1 MKYCVAGIVF
11 GLLCCSFAVAQEP
24 PSLKDLP
31 TNTWVKLTPLKN
43 TPPSPRLGYEGAC
56 VWDSVHQRLIRY
68 GGHNQGGGGEQ
79 NSEMWSFDPLTAKW
93 QLHEPN
99 LQPPGICCG
108 QQNVFDPIRGQYIR
122 FPAFS
127 ASHGWQWL
135 REVYLNNASIWTF
148 DLPTNRWRM
157 IRPLPTA
164 HPSPLRCASWD
175 REHQVVVLFGGEG
188 NSEGTQVYDP
198 QTNEW
203 IAMKPKQQ
211 PEFRSG
217 GSMAYDDQV
226 RQHVLFGSQFN
237 DDKRTWVYDLREN
250 TWRDMQPPEMPPTN
264 KNDAVLTYDAAA
276 GTVLAIIKETV
287 GEDEKAK
294 HQLSTW
300 SYDLAANRWK
310 KLEPAS
316 EPDPT
321 GSRARQLMFAPELGV
336 ALLEN
341 RPSNSSGV
349 AEQQIWA
356 YRTATPDLGKH
367 KSATQFAE
375 LKVSTKRDAAH
386 LSWKMVGD
394 RQPARFSIHRG
405 QADRPW
411 KLRWQEVGQV
421 DGNQRAFI
429 DPSVKTGERYFYY
442 LTALL
447 TNSIVDS
454 VSIRVA
460 TQPPIADELS
470 VSVLSPQEVQLE
482 WSMPGKESSDIVGYH
497 IERAPVEVL
506 SDDQLKKLKS
516 QTPPLESPSVGMI
529 RRVGPFERLTKEP
542 MLSAKFSDKTIDL
555 NKPTSVEGEP
565 LDQRKVSTE
574 DLDLSGRPYRFGVY
588 AYRVRAVNVLGVEG
602 GASSAVLTIPS
613 APQFLFSKED
623 GAKCHLKW
631 QASSE
636 QQLQGY
642 RVYRMD
648 GRYAKDAIP
657 RLTDKPIKELT
668 FTDEEAGKA
677 TRRYHVVAVDAI
689 GQEGFPSSP
698 VWFEREW
705 KEFYKPF
712 TGEWHQ

>member
-1 MKYCVAGIVF
+1 MKYRFAGILI
-11 GLLCCSFAVAQEP
+11 LLTFVSVAIAQEQSP
-24 PSLKDLP
+24 LTNLP
-31 TNTWVKLTPLKN
+31 ANTWVKLTPLKD

-56 VWDSVHQRLIRY
+56 VWDSVRQRVIRY

-79 NSEMWSFDPLTAKW
+79 NSEMWSFDPRTAKW

-135 REVYLNNASIWTF
+135 REVYLNNTSIWTY
-148 DLPTNRWRM
+148 DPPSNHWRM
-157 IRPLPTA
+157 IRPFPTA

-175 REHQVVVLFGGEG
+175 RENQVVVMFGGEG

-198 QTNEW
+198 HTNEW
-203 IAMKPKQQ
+203 FAMKPKVQ

-217 GSMAYDDQV
+217 GSLAYDEAH

-237 DDKRTWVYDLREN
+237 DDKHTWMYDLRTN
-250 TWRDMQPPEMPPTN
+250 TWQDMQPPEMPPTN
-264 KNDAVLTYDAAA
+264 KNDAVLTYDSAAEK
-276 GTVLAIIKETV
+276 VIAIIKETS

-294 HQLSTW
+294 HVLFTW
-300 SYDLAANRWK
+300 SYDLATNRWK
-310 KLEPAS
+310 KLDPAR

-336 ALLEN
+336 SLLEN

-356 YRTATPDLGKH
+356 FR
-367 KSATQFAE
+367 SAGERKQTFP
-375 LKVSTKRDAAH
+375 TKFSDINVVTKKNAAQI
-386 LSWKMVGD
+386 SWKIVGD
-394 RQPARFSIHRG
+394 EKPASLTLFRAQG
-405 QADRPW
+405 ERPW
-411 KLRWQEVGQV
+411 KLTWSEMAQLKPDDRTYV
-421 DGNQRAFI
+421 D
-429 DPSVKTGERYFYY
+429 DSVKPGERYFYY
-442 LTALL
+442 LTALR
-447 TNSIVDS
+447 TNSLVLAAS
-454 VSIRVA
+454 PHVR
-460 TQPPIADELS
+460 TQPAADADLT
-470 VSVLSPQEVQLE
+470 VSVRSPREVRLA
-482 WSMPGKESSDIVGYH
+482 WSLPDAEREDIAGYH
-497 IERAPVEVL
+497 VERAVVEVY
-506 SDDQLKKLKS
+506 SDDQLKRLKS

-529 RRVGPFERLTKEP
+529 RRVGSFERLTKEP
-542 MLSAKFSDKTIDL
+542 VAKAEFVDSQVDL
-555 NKPTSVEGEP
+555 NTPATIEGEP
-565 LDQRKVSTE
+565 LDQRKASND
-574 DLDLSGRPYRFGVY
+574 DLDADGRQYRFGVY
-588 AYRVRAVNVLGVEG
+588 AYRVRAVNALGVEG
-602 GASSAVLTIPS
+602 GASSAVLTIPA
-613 APQFLFSKED
+613 APQFVFAKED
-623 GAKCHLKW
+623 GMKCHLKW
-631 QASSE
+631 QPNAE
-636 QQLQGY
+636 EKLQGY

-657 RLTDKPIKELT
+657 QLTHKPIKELA

-712 TGEWHQ
+712 AGEWHQ